1 MTEIN
6 NNNRHNY
13 GVNKNSNIERV
24 DISGNEQLNAKNEP
38 CEKEIPSYI
47 PDPGVLGRSQVK
59 GLKTADSTRSVDEAV
74 LLAQK
79 QPVLLTASEDM
90 FETLYEKFVAD
101 GIPEHEAYMAAL
113 QAEEEFM
120 IMAQPHC

>member
-13 GVNKNSNIERV
+13 GVNKNNNVERV
-24 DISGNEQLNAKNEP
+24 DINKIDQSQVKCDC
-38 CEKEIPSYI
+38 CEKEPVSYI
-47 PDPGVLGRSQVK
+47 PDPGILGRSQVK
-59 GLKTADSTRSVDEAV
+59 SPKNSDSTRSVDEAV

>member
-24 DISGNEQLNAKNEP
+24 DISRNEQLNAKNEP

-59 GLKTADSTRSVDEAV
+59 GLKAADSTRSVDEAV
-74 LLAQK
+74 FFAQK
-79 QPVLLTASEDM
+79 QPVLLMSSNDM
-90 FETLYEKFVAD
+90 FEALYEKFVVD
-101 GIPEHEAYMAAL
+101 GMTEDEAYMAAL

-120 IMAQPHC
+120 SIAQPYC